1 MARGKGEG
9 EIKMREKE
17 DEMVILLNY
26 FDFSNVSCPRLDGS
40 INTYCLSIF
49 YLIYLSL

>member
-26 FDFSNVSCPRLDGS
+26 FDFSNVSCPRLDG
-40 INTYCLSIF
+40 TYCLSIF